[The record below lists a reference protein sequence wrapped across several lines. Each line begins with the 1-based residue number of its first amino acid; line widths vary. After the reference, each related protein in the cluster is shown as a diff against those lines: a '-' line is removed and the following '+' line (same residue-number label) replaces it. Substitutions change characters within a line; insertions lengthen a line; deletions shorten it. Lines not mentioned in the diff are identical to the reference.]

1 MKKFLSILALCGFTT
16 FYSCDNNANRENEN
30 TDSMERAEDVNE
42 ERDVPNKD
50 ADFVTET
57 AAAGMFEVE
66 AGKLASQQATNA
78 DVKNFAQRMVNDHTA
93 ANNELMQMASSLN
106 IAAPQSLPEDQ
117 RDRLNKLREKQGM
130 DFDKEY
136 MNMIDDDHRK
146 SVNRFENAAEDA
158 ESADLRN
165 WASQKLPT
173 LREHHQMAEQI
184 RDKIKDMK

>member
-1 MKKFLSILALCGFTT
+1 MKKFLSILALCGLTA
-16 FYSCDNNANRENEN
+16 FYGCDNANRENEN
-30 TDSMERAEDVNE
+30 TDSMERAEEVNE

-66 AGKLASQQATNA
+66 AGKLASQQATTA
-78 DVKNFAQRMVNDHTA
+78 DVKNFAQKMVNDHTA

-106 IAAPQSLPEDQ
+106 IAVPQSLPEDQ
-117 RDRLNKLREKQGM
+117 RERLDKLREKQGL

-136 MNMIDDDHRK
+136 MNMMDDDHRK

-158 ESADLRN
+158 ESADLKN

-173 LREHHQMAEQI
+173 LREHHQTAEQI